1 MAEIGGSLLTYN
13 NRPALEQPY
22 SSEVNMG
29 GGLGGGSMP
38 WLCTFDAADVS
49 LALTVSVQNYLVC
62 TLFS

>member
-29 GGLGGGSMP
+29 GGGCMP
-38 WLCTFDAADVS
+38 WLCTFNAADVS
-49 LALTVSVQNYLVC
+49 LALTVSVLLYLVC